1 MAVHLSDNDIETI
14 VKIIDGWSSSEKLT
28 WGNLI
33 LVAQMR
39 LFRKYS
45 RQALSRHERIKRAY
59 TLKKQFLSTGS
70 NSKTEFKSVELQKAM
85 ERIDRLKAENER
97 LKDENNSLLE
107 QFARWAYNAHTRGL
121 DEAFLN
127 RALMPVDRGRKQKD
141 EQEDRI

>member
-14 VKIIDGWSSSEKLT
+14 VKIIDGWSRSEKLT
-28 WGNLI
+28 WDNLI
-33 LVAQMR
+33 LAAQMR
-39 LFRKYS
+39 LLRKYS
-45 RQALSRHERIKRAY
+45 RQALSRHDRIKKAY
-59 TLKKQFLSTGS
+59 SLKKQFLSTGS
-70 NSKTEFKSVELQKAM
+70 DSKSEFKSVELQKAM

-127 RALMPVDRGRKQKD
+127 RALMPINRKKTK
-141 EQEDRI
+141 I

>member
-14 VKIIDGWSSSEKLT
+14 VKIIDGWSRSEKLT
-28 WGNLI
+28 WDNLI
-33 LVAQMR
+33 LAAQMR

-70 NSKTEFKSVELQKAM
+70 DSKTEFKSVELQKAM

-97 LKDENNSLLE
+97 LKNENNSLLE
-107 QFARWAYNAHTRGL
+107 QFARWAYNAHTKGL
-121 DEAFLN
+121 DETFLN
-127 RALMPVDRGRKQKD
+127 RALMPVDRGKIK
-141 EQEDRI
+141 I

>member
-1 MAVHLSDNDIETI
+1 MAVHLSDKDIETI

-28 WGNLI
+28 WDNLI

-45 RQALSRHERIKRAY
+45 RQALSRHERIKRTFA
-59 TLKKQFLSTGS
+59 LKKQFLSTGS
-70 NSKTEFKSVELQKAM
+70 DLKTEFKSVELQKAM
-85 ERIDRLKAENER
+85 ERIERLKAENER

-127 RALMPVDRGRKQKD
+127 RALMPVDRERTK
-141 EQEDRI
+141 I

>member
-14 VKIIDGWSSSEKLT
+14 VKIIDGWSRNEKLT
-28 WGNLI
+28 WDNLI
-33 LVAQMR
+33 LAAQMR

-45 RQALSRHERIKRAY
+45 RQALSRHERVKRAF

-70 NSKTEFKSVELQKAM
+70 DSKTKFKSMELQKAM

-127 RALMPVDRGRKQKD
+127 RALMPVNRERTK
-141 EQEDRI
+141 I

>member
-1 MAVHLSDNDIETI
+1 MAVHLSDKDIESI
-14 VKIIDGWSSSEKLT
+14 VKIIDGWSRSEKLT
-28 WGNLI
+28 WDNLI
-33 LVAQMR
+33 LVVQTR

-70 NSKTEFKSVELQKAM
+70 DSKTEFKSVELQKAM
-85 ERIDRLKAENER
+85 ERIERLKAENER
-97 LKDENNSLLE
+97 LKDENNALLE

-127 RALMPVDRGRKQKD
+127 RALMPVDRERTK
-141 EQEDRI
+141 I

>member
-1 MAVHLSDNDIETI
+1 MAVHLSDKDIESI
-14 VKIIDGWSSSEKLT
+14 VKIIDGWSRSEKLT
-28 WGNLI
+28 WDNLI
-33 LVAQMR
+33 LVVQVR

-59 TLKKQFLSTGS
+59 ALKKRFLRTGAD
-70 NSKTEFKSVELQKAM
+70 SKTEFKSVELQKAM
-85 ERIDRLKAENER
+85 ERIERLKAENER

-127 RALMPVDRGRKQKD
+127 RALMPVDRERTK
-141 EQEDRI
+141 I

>member
-14 VKIIDGWSSSEKLT
+14 VKIIDGWSRSEKLT
-28 WGNLI
+28 WDNLI
-33 LVAQMR
+33 LTAQMR

-45 RQALSRHERIKRAY
+45 RQALSRHERIKRAF

-70 NSKTEFKSVELQKAM
+70 DSKTEFKSVELQKAM

-97 LKDENNSLLE
+97 LKNENNALLE
-107 QFARWAYNAHTRGL
+107 QFARWAYNAHTKGL

-127 RALMPVDRGRKQKD
+127 RALMPVDREKTK
-141 EQEDRI
+141 I